1 MIFPQFK
8 VIFNIASLRQLLNSI
23 RIKLLFNEKKQIEYL
38 TNLGAW
44 IQDEIKPVDA
54 VVAIIKTNAE
64 NNREN
69 DITTEVSQSIYEAL
83 DAGREL
89 HTGMV
94 GYFSESIISIFKSAG
109 TAGIELV
116 LKQLKSDTDDISK
129 LKMTFIKPIIL
140 PLAYLVAMFGSSVI
154 IVTTTFPAISKGK
167 EFSRWPIEAQNFSN
181 FVYFIIDYWALFII
195 GIALIFFYST
205 YFLRNSVSEFRR
217 ELDTLP
223 GFTLYR
229 VYCGNVFLK
238 NLSLMLL
245 SNMSLIDALEKLEEN
260 STKYVSWHASQAI
273 LRLDRGMRDLGDI
286 LNTGLISG
294 DVLVLMKYLTSTES
308 HNAKVDGLRK
318 TASRSLSMT
327 ERKLKVGSY
336 FIAILLGIMV
346 VVMLLSSFISLITMS
361 LMR

>member
-1 MIFPQFK
+1 MIFPQLK
-8 VIFNIASLRQLLNSI
+8 VLLSTSNLRHLINTL
-23 RIKLLFNEKKQIEYL
+23 RIKILFNEKKQIEYL

-54 VVAIIKTNAE
+54 VLAIIQTNAE
-64 NNREN
+64 NNRKN

-83 DAGREL
+83 DSGREL

-129 LKMTFIKPIIL
+129 LKMSFIKPIIL
-140 PLAYLVAMFGSSVI
+140 PLSYLFAMFGSSVI

-167 EFSRWPIEAQNFSN
+167 EFHQWPIEAQNFSN
-181 FVYFIIDYWALFII
+181 FVYFVINYWAFFII
-195 GIALIFFYST
+195 GIALLFFYSI

-223 GFTLYR
+223 GFVLYR

-260 STKYVSWHASQAI
+260 SSKYVSWHASQAI
-273 LRLDRGMRDLGDI
+273 LRLDRGMRELGDI

-294 DVLVLMKYLTSTES
+294 DVLILMKYLTSTES
-308 HNAKVDGLRK
+308 HGAKVEGLRK
-318 TASRSLSMT
+318 TASRTLAMT
-327 ERKLKVGSY
+327 ERKLKVSSY
-336 FIAILLGIMV
+336 FLAVVIGLLV
-346 VVMLLSSFISLITMS
+346 VTMLLYSFISLITMS